1 MLMYQ
6 IYLLNKISPV
16 GLEVLPKESYQTTDK
31 LENPHA
37 ILVRSAD
44 MHSMDF
50 PSSVEAIA
58 RAGSGVNNIPLEKCA
73 EKGIVVFNTPG
84 ANANGVKELA
94 ITGMLLASRKI
105 VEGINWAKSLDGQGD
120 KVPDLVEKGKS
131 DFVGPEIKGKKL
143 GVVGLGAIG
152 VMVANAAQAL
162 GMEVIGFDPFISV
175 QAAWGLSSSVKKAN
189 NLDQIF
195 TQCDYI
201 SLHVPSNKD
210 TKFMINKTS
219 LAKTKKGVR
228 IINLSRADLVKDA
241 DLKEGLES
249 GIVAA
254 YVTDFPNQEL
264 LNMKGVIPVPHLGAS
279 TPESEDNCA
288 VMAAEQVRD
297 YLENGN
303 IKNSVNFPECDL
315 GRCSSKARIT
325 VLHKNIPNIL
335 AQMLGILGNQQINVS
350 DNINKSKGNWACTII
365 DADSLIRDSLVESIE
380 KVEGVVKV
388 RVLQ

>member
-1 MLMYQ
+1 MHK
-6 IYLLNKISPV
+6 IYLLNKISQI
-16 GLEVLPKESYQTTDK
+16 GLSVLPKDQYSTSDK
-31 LENPHA
+31 IDNPDA

-44 MHSMDF
+44 MHAMEF
-50 PSSVEAIA
+50 PASVKAIA

-94 ITGMLLASRKI
+94 IAGMLLASRKI
-105 VEGINWAKSLDGQGD
+105 VDGINWSKSLLGKGSE
-120 KVPDLVEKGKS
+120 VPDLVEKGKG

-175 QAAWGLSSSVKKAN
+175 QAAWGLSSSVRKAN
-189 NLDQIF
+189 SLDTIF
-195 TQCDYI
+195 AECDYL

-210 TKFMINKTS
+210 TKFMVNKNS
-219 LAKTKKGVR
+219 LAKMKKGVR
-228 IINLSRADLVKDA
+228 IVNLSRADLVNDA

-249 GIVAA
+249 GKVAA
-254 YVTDFPNQEL
+254 YVTDFPNEEL
-264 LNMKGVIPVPHLGAS
+264 LKMPGVIPVPHLGAS

-288 VMAAEQVRD
+288 VMASEQVKD

-303 IKNSVNFPECDL
+303 IKNSVNYPECDM
-315 GRCSSKARIT
+315 GRCMSKSRIT
-325 VLHKNIPNIL
+325 VLHKNIPNTL
-335 AQMLGILGNQQINVS
+335 AQILTVLGNQKINVAG
-350 DNINKSKGNWACTII
+350 DMNRSKGNWAYTMIDVDSEVTDTII
-365 DADSLIRDSLVESIE
+365 ASIAG
-380 KVEGVVKV
+380 VEGVVKV
-388 RVLQ
+388 RVL